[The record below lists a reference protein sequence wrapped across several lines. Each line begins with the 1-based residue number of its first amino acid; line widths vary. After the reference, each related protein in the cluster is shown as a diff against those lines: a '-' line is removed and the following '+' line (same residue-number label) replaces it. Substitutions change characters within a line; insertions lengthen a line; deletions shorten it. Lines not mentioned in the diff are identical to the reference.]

1 MDLNLAGIIESARS
15 VADKAA
21 LSAPDPNAD
30 LREAAEQFE
39 AIFLNE
45 FIKQARKAK
54 LAEDIFGS
62 SAQDTYTEMMDREPA
77 SNLSGRGNLG
87 IAEALV
93 RQLGQGQQDLGQQDL
108 GQLGK
113 GKSD

>member
-1 MDLNLAGIIESARS
+1 MQVDMKLSGIIEAARATAENAS
-15 VADKAA
+15 LKPIDH
-21 LSAPDPNAD
+21 NAD
-30 LREAAEQFE
+30 LSEAAEQFE

-62 SAQDTYTEMMDREPA
+62 EAQDTYQDMMDRE
-77 SNLSGRGNLG
+77 LSSQLAGRVNLG

-93 RQLGQGQQDLGQQDL
+93 RQLGQGKYD
-108 GQLGK
+108 
-113 GKSD
+113 

>member
-1 MDLNLAGIIESARS
+1 MQGDMNMAGIIQAARTT
-15 VADKAA
+15 AE
-21 LSAPDPNAD
+21 NASMKPLD
-30 LREAAEQFE
+30 RNASLREAAEQVE

-62 SAQDTYTEMMDREPA
+62 EAQDTYQDMMDRE
-77 SNLSGRGNLG
+77 LSTQLAGRVNLG

-93 RQLGQGQQDLGQQDL
+93 RQLGQG
-108 GQLGK
+108 
-113 GKSD
+113 KSD

>member
-1 MDLNLAGIIESARS
+1 MQSELNMSGIIEAARATAENAS
-15 VADKAA
+15 LKPLDR
-21 LSAPDPNAD
+21 NAD

-62 SAQDTYTEMMDREPA
+62 EAQDTYQDMMDRE
-77 SNLSGRGNLG
+77 LSSQLAGRVNLG

-93 RQLGQGQQDLGQQDL
+93 RQLGQGD
-108 GQLGK
+108 
-113 GKSD
+113 SD

>member
-1 MDLNLAGIIESARS
+1 MQSEMNMSGIIEAAR
-15 VADKAA
+15 ATAE
-21 LSAPDPNAD
+21 NASLKPLD
-30 LREAAEQFE
+30 RNAELREVAEQFE

-62 SAQDTYTEMMDREPA
+62 EAQDTYQDMMDRE
-77 SNLSGRGNLG
+77 LSSQLAGRVNLG

-93 RQLGQGQQDLGQQDL
+93 RQLGGRM
-108 GQLGK
+108 
-113 GKSD
+113 

>member
-1 MDLNLAGIIESARS
+1 MQSEMNMSGII
-15 VADKAA
+15 KAA
-21 LSAPDPNAD
+21 RATAENASLKPLDRNAD

-62 SAQDTYTEMMDREPA
+62 EAQDTYQDMMDRE
-77 SNLSGRGNLG
+77 LSSQLAGRVNLG

-93 RQLGQGQQDLGQQDL
+93 RQLG
-108 GQLGK
+108 GK
-113 GKSD
+113 T

>member
-1 MDLNLAGIIESARS
+1 MQSKMSMPSIIEAAR
-15 VADKAA
+15 ATAE
-21 LSAPDPNAD
+21 NASLKPLD
-30 LREAAEQFE
+30 RNANLREAAEQFE

-62 SAQDTYTEMMDREPA
+62 EAQDTYQDMMDRE
-77 SNLSGRGNLG
+77 LSSQLAGRVNLG

-93 RQLGQGQQDLGQQDL
+93 RQLGQG
-108 GQLGK
+108 
-113 GKSD
+113 KSD

>member
-1 MDLNLAGIIESARS
+1 MSIETNAQAMFDALRATAGNATM
-15 VADKAA
+15 K
-21 LSAPDPNAD
+21 APDKDAD

-54 LAEDIFGS
+54 LAEDLFAS
-62 SAQDTYTEMMDREPA
+62 SAKSTYQDMMDREL
-77 SNLSGRGNLG
+77 SKNLSGRVNLG

-93 RQLGQGQQDLGQQDL
+93 RQLGG
-108 GQLGK
+108 GK
-113 GKSD
+113 

>member
-1 MDLNLAGIIESARS
+1 MPIDTKLSGIIQAARTT
-15 VADKAA
+15 AENATLKPLDR
-21 LSAPDPNAD
+21 NAD

-54 LAEDIFGS
+54 LADDILGS
-62 SAQDTYTEMMDREPA
+62 DAQDTYQDMMDRE
-77 SNLSGRGNLG
+77 LSTQLAGRVNLG

-93 RQLGQGQQDLGQQDL
+93 RQLGGT
-108 GQLGK
+108 
-113 GKSD
+113 SDS

>member
-1 MDLNLAGIIESARS
+1 MQIDTKLSGIIQVARTT
-15 VADKAA
+15 AENATLKPLDR
-21 LSAPDPNAD
+21 NAD

-54 LAEDIFGS
+54 LADDILGS
-62 SAQDTYTEMMDREPA
+62 DAQDTYQDMMDRE
-77 SNLSGRGNLG
+77 LSTQLAGRVNLG

-93 RQLGQGQQDLGQQDL
+93 RQLGGAIDG
-108 GQLGK
+108 
-113 GKSD
+113 

>member
-1 MDLNLAGIIESARS
+1 MVMQSEMNMPGIIEAARATAENAS
-15 VADKAA
+15 LRPLDR
-21 LSAPDPNAD
+21 NAD

-62 SAQDTYTEMMDREPA
+62 EAQDTYQDMMDRE
-77 SNLSGRGNLG
+77 LSSQLAGRVNLG

-93 RQLGQGQQDLGQQDL
+93 RQLGQGD
-108 GQLGK
+108 
-113 GKSD
+113 SD

>member
-1 MDLNLAGIIESARS
+1 MQSELNMSGIIEAARATAENAS
-15 VADKAA
+15 LKP
-21 LSAPDPNAD
+21 LSPNAN

-62 SAQDTYTEMMDREPA
+62 EAQDTYQDMMDRE
-77 SNLSGRGNLG
+77 LSSQLAGRVNLG

-93 RQLGQGQQDLGQQDL
+93 RQLGQGN
-108 GQLGK
+108 
-113 GKSD
+113 SD

>member
-1 MDLNLAGIIESARS
+1 MQSEMNMSGIIEAARATAENAS
-15 VADKAA
+15 LKPLDR
-21 LSAPDPNAD
+21 NAD

-62 SAQDTYTEMMDREPA
+62 EAQDTYQDMMDRE
-77 SNLSGRGNLG
+77 LSSQLAGRVNLG

-93 RQLGQGQQDLGQQDL
+93 RQLGQGQSGTIGTD
-108 GQLGK
+108 
-113 GKSD
+113 

>member
-1 MDLNLAGIIESARS
+1 MQIDMKLSGIIEAARTT
-15 VADKAA
+15 AE
-21 LSAPDPNAD
+21 NASLKPLDRNVD

-54 LAEDIFGS
+54 LADDILGS
-62 SAQDTYTEMMDREPA
+62 DAQDTYQDMMDRELSA
-77 SNLSGRGNLG
+77 QLSGRVNLG

-93 RQLGQGQQDLGQQDL
+93 RQLD
-108 GQLGK
+108 GK
-113 GKSD
+113 GK

>member
-1 MDLNLAGIIESARS
+1 MRSEMNMSGIIEAARATAENVS
-15 VADKAA
+15 LKPLDR
-21 LSAPDPNAD
+21 NAD

-62 SAQDTYTEMMDREPA
+62 EAQDTYQDMMDRE
-77 SNLSGRGNLG
+77 LSSQLAGRVNLG

-93 RQLGQGQQDLGQQDL
+93 RQLGQG
-108 GQLGK
+108 
-113 GKSD
+113 KSD

>member
-1 MDLNLAGIIESARS
+1 MQSEMKMSGIIEAARATAENAS
-15 VADKAA
+15 LKP
-21 LSAPDPNAD
+21 LNRNAD

-62 SAQDTYTEMMDREPA
+62 EAQDTYQDMMDRE
-77 SNLSGRGNLG
+77 LSSQLAGRVNLG

-93 RQLGQGQQDLGQQDL
+93 RQLGQG
-108 GQLGK
+108 
-113 GKSD
+113 KSDL

>member
-1 MDLNLAGIIESARS
+1 MKGDMNMAGIIQAARTTAENVS
-15 VADKAA
+15 MKPLDR
-21 LSAPDPNAD
+21 NAS

-54 LAEDIFGS
+54 LAEDLFAS
-62 SAQDTYTEMMDREPA
+62 SAKSTYQDMMDQEL
-77 SNLSGRGNLG
+77 SKNLSGRVNLG

-93 RQLGQGQQDLGQQDL
+93 RQLGG
-108 GQLGK
+108 GK
-113 GKSD
+113 

>member
-1 MDLNLAGIIESARS
+1 MQIEMKLSGIIEAARTT
-15 VADKAA
+15 AE
-21 LSAPDPNAD
+21 NASLKPLDRNSD

-54 LAEDIFGS
+54 LAEDILGS
-62 SAQDTYTEMMDREPA
+62 EAQNTYQEMMDRELSA
-77 SNLSGRGNLG
+77 QLSGRVNLG

-93 RQLGQGQQDLGQQDL
+93 RQLG
-108 GQLGK
+108 GK
-113 GKSD
+113 GK

>member
-1 MDLNLAGIIESARS
+1 MRSEMNMSGIIEAARATAENVS
-15 VADKAA
+15 LKP
-21 LSAPDPNAD
+21 LNRNAD

-62 SAQDTYTEMMDREPA
+62 EAQDTYQDMMDRE
-77 SNLSGRGNLG
+77 LSSQLAGRVNLG

-93 RQLGQGQQDLGQQDL
+93 RQLGQGE
-108 GQLGK
+108 
-113 GKSD
+113 SD

>member
-1 MDLNLAGIIESARS
+1 MQIDMKLSGIIQAARTTAENAS
-15 VADKAA
+15 LKPLDR
-21 LSAPDPNAD
+21 NAD

-54 LAEDIFGS
+54 LADDILGS
-62 SAQDTYTEMMDREPA
+62 EAQDTYQDMMDRELSA
-77 SNLSGRGNLG
+77 QLSGRVNLG

-93 RQLGQGQQDLGQQDL
+93 RQLD
-108 GQLGK
+108 GK
-113 GKSD
+113 GK

>member
-1 MDLNLAGIIESARS
+1 MQIDTKLSGIIQAARTT
-15 VADKAA
+15 AENATLKPLDR
-21 LSAPDPNAD
+21 NAD

-54 LAEDIFGS
+54 LADDILGS
-62 SAQDTYTEMMDREPA
+62 DAQDTYQDMMDRELSA
-77 SNLSGRGNLG
+77 QLSGRVNLG

-93 RQLGQGQQDLGQQDL
+93 RQLD
-108 GQLGK
+108 GK
-113 GKSD
+113 GK

>member
-1 MDLNLAGIIESARS
+1 MQIDTKLSGIIEAARTT
-15 VADKAA
+15 AENATLKPIDR
-21 LSAPDPNAD
+21 NAD

-54 LAEDIFGS
+54 LADDILGS
-62 SAQDTYTEMMDREPA
+62 DAQDTYQDMMDRE
-77 SNLSGRGNLG
+77 LSTQLAGRVNLG

-93 RQLGQGQQDLGQQDL
+93 RQLGGV
-108 GQLGK
+108 
-113 GKSD
+113 SDG

>member
-1 MDLNLAGIIESARS
+1 MQIDTKLSGIIQVARTT
-15 VADKAA
+15 AENATLKPLDR
-21 LSAPDPNAD
+21 NAD

-54 LAEDIFGS
+54 LADDILGS
-62 SAQDTYTEMMDREPA
+62 DAQDTYLEMMDRE
-77 SNLSGRGNLG
+77 LSTQLAGRVNLG

-93 RQLGQGQQDLGQQDL
+93 RQFGGV
-108 GQLGK
+108 
-113 GKSD
+113 SES

>member
-1 MDLNLAGIIESARS
+1 MNINGMVEAARS
-15 VADKAA
+15 AAKQSSLTPLDKTA
-21 LSAPDPNAD
+21 S

-54 LAEDIFGS
+54 LADDILGS
-62 SAQDTYTEMMDREPA
+62 DAQDTYQEMMDREL
-77 SNLSGRGNLG
+77 STQLSGRVRLG

-93 RQLGQGQQDLGQQDL
+93 RQLGGET
-108 GQLGK
+108 
-113 GKSD
+113 

>member
-1 MDLNLAGIIESARS
+1 MQSEFNMSGIIEVARATAENAS
-15 VADKAA
+15 LKPLDR
-21 LSAPDPNAD
+21 NAD

-62 SAQDTYTEMMDREPA
+62 EAQDTYQDMMDRE
-77 SNLSGRGNLG
+77 LSSQLAGRVNLG

-93 RQLGQGQQDLGQQDL
+93 RQLGQG
-108 GQLGK
+108 
-113 GKSD
+113 KSD

>member
-1 MDLNLAGIIESARS
+1 MQSALEMSGIIEAARATAENAS
-15 VADKAA
+15 LKP
-21 LSAPDPNAD
+21 LDPNAD

-62 SAQDTYTEMMDREPA
+62 EAQDTYQEMMDRE
-77 SNLSGRGNLG
+77 LSSQLAGRVNLG

-93 RQLGQGQQDLGQQDL
+93 RQLGQG
-108 GQLGK
+108 
-113 GKSD
+113 KSD

>member
-1 MDLNLAGIIESARS
+1 MQSEMNMSGIIEAARATAENVS
-15 VADKAA
+15 LKP
-21 LSAPDPNAD
+21 LNRNAD

-62 SAQDTYTEMMDREPA
+62 EAQDTYQDMMDRE
-77 SNLSGRGNLG
+77 LSSQLAGRVNLG

-93 RQLGQGQQDLGQQDL
+93 RQLGQG
-108 GQLGK
+108 
-113 GKSD
+113 KSD

>member
-1 MDLNLAGIIESARS
+1 MQIDTKLSGIIRAARTT
-15 VADKAA
+15 AENATLKPLDR
-21 LSAPDPNAD
+21 NAD

-54 LAEDIFGS
+54 LADDILGS
-62 SAQDTYTEMMDREPA
+62 DAQDTYQEMMDRE
-77 SNLSGRGNLG
+77 LSTQLAGRVNLG

-93 RQLGQGQQDLGQQDL
+93 RQLGGT
-108 GQLGK
+108 
-113 GKSD
+113 SDG

>member
-1 MDLNLAGIIESARS
+1 MSLKPLNR
-15 VADKAA
+15 
-21 LSAPDPNAD
+21 NAD

-62 SAQDTYTEMMDREPA
+62 EAQDTYQDMMDRE
-77 SNLSGRGNLG
+77 LSSQLAGRVNLG

-93 RQLGQGQQDLGQQDL
+93 RQLGQG
-108 GQLGK
+108 
-113 GKSD
+113 KSD

>member
-1 MDLNLAGIIESARS
+1 MQSEMNMSGIIEAARATAENAS
-15 VADKAA
+15 LKP
-21 LSAPDPNAD
+21 LDPNAD
-30 LREAAEQFE
+30 LHEAAEQFE

-62 SAQDTYTEMMDREPA
+62 EAQDTYQDMMDRE
-77 SNLSGRGNLG
+77 LSSQLAGRVNLG

-93 RQLGQGQQDLGQQDL
+93 RQLGQG
-108 GQLGK
+108 
-113 GKSD
+113 KSD